1 MCKLKMAVV
10 AKAPAN
16 PIDVKQFIAKMNKT
30 ITSTKVSKRYNYVIE
45 HVYERTPEVYK
56 REVYNNFQD
65 LVKDGLY
72 NYDIPFQIADADE
85 MAYYFDSTGALCQDF
100 CDYFRNQPGF
110 DPEDYPH
117 QHVMDLASYM
127 VCDMLSKGEDYY
139 LIYDYTIVVRRTTQK
154 QLDKLK
160 AKELRMGN
168 SVQES
173 IYFQTQ

>member
-72 NYDIPFQIADADE
+72 NYEIPFQIADADE

-100 CDYFRNQPGF
+100 
-110 DPEDYPH
+110 
-117 QHVMDLASYM
+117 
-127 VCDMLSKGEDYY
+127 
-139 LIYDYTIVVRRTTQK
+139 
-154 QLDKLK
+154 
-160 AKELRMGN
+160 
-168 SVQES
+168 
-173 IYFQTQ
+173 